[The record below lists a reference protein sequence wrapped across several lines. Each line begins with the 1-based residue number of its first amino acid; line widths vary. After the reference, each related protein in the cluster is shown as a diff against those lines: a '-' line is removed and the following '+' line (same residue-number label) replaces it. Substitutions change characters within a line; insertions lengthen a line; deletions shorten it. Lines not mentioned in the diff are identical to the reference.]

1 MRLMRDSLSCETDRN
16 VQGNYILVKVECTH
30 PACETFGLVA
40 TFACLPM
47 LLHDLRRRV
56 RRQVDLFWPINA
68 SSESN
73 TNCSNA

>member
-1 MRLMRDSLSCETDRN
+1 MRQIRDSLSCKTDRN
-16 VQGNYILVKVECTH
+16 VQRNYILVKVECTH

-40 TFACLPM
+40 TFPCLPM

-68 SSESN
+68 SSDSSESN
-73 TNCSNA
+73 TNF

>member
-1 MRLMRDSLSCETDRN
+1 MRQIRDSLSCKIDRN
-16 VQGNYILVKVECTH
+16 VQRNYTLVKVECTH
-30 PACETFGLVA
+30 PASETFGLVA

-68 SSESN
+68 SSKSN
-73 TNCSNA
+73 TNFSNA